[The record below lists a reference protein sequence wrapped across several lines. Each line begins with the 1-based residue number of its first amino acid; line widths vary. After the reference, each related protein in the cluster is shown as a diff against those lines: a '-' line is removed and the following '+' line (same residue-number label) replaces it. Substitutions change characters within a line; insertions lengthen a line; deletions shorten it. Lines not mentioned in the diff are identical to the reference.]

1 MPRHLEVPVHETA
14 FRAVARGLKS
24 PTAKNFDPAQWEE
37 AFAQAVEPS
46 PADRKLLESA
56 LWIGREVAA
65 LNERSGSLFGTL
77 CAEQAI
83 ALGIA
88 LVNREFWTSADST
101 QREIAN
107 LPLEKPA
114 SFDHMA
120 NLRYENIYGQKM
132 SAADFVENGIEA
144 LSSWIFDARRIS
156 PSGKPGCEE
165 NLGELA
171 REAIHHYSM
180 RRVLKGLFDGALHLG
195 TTLDEDGNC
204 WRPQDR
210 KLDELRKA
218 WQARAESNLMDE
230 PQLLAMQWPHL
241 LPAQRRALALP
252 RSVSEVRWSANGW
265 VGKVRRIEYLSK
277 RPRGYALERR
287 ALESSYLGL
296 FLDEDL
302 PLAPGL
308 TASILHQA
316 WWVISDLANLIEKSA
331 RKASERGELSLLQ
344 AAYATTERALIR
356 IIADALKIPDGRAR
370 EIVAFLTFR
379 EGSSGK
385 GNRGLWSEPLVSSGQ
400 GSLLIPQAIF
410 NIGDPIYRVE
420 AWLERGGMDDSA
432 LDRRGDRFEAKCR
445 AGLVAA
451 LGENKTLT
459 NAHIAPYG
467 IAKNKSFK
475 HQTDLLF
482 QIGNRAFV
490 GEIKCWLTPA
500 DPHHWDRF
508 YRLRLPEAVEQAIVR
523 ANALRMNRAVLASA
537 LGISQTQADGLEISP
552 IVVLNLP
559 AGFSLSSRGCRII
572 DADFLRSYLRSP
584 QMTSGV
590 AMHYGKPVMQQVVSL
605 YTSEQDAADSFDR
618 IMAAPWSLRRFCDRL
633 ERSDISYPR
642 PTGGTFK
649 IETLFRGDLTPEEKI
664 QQARLMELVTGR

>member
-1 MPRHLEVPVHETA
+1 MWV
-14 FRAVARGLKS
+14 
-24 PTAKNFDPAQWEE
+24 
-37 AFAQAVEPS
+37 
-46 PADRKLLESA
+46 
-56 LWIGREVAA
+56 GREVAA
-65 LNERSGSLFGTL
+65 LNERSASLFGTL
-77 CAEQAI
+77 CVEQAI

-88 LVNREFWTSADST
+88 LVNREFWASADST

-107 LPLEKPA
+107 LPLEKPS

-120 NLRYENIYGQKM
+120 NLRYENIYGQQM

-144 LSSWIFDARRIS
+144 LSSWIFDARRIC
-156 PSGKPGCEE
+156 PSGKPGTEK
-165 NLGELA
+165 NLGEMA
-171 REAIHHYSM
+171 REAMHHYSM

-195 TTLDEDGNC
+195 TTLDEDSLC

-218 WQARAESNLMDE
+218 WQARAESNLMDD

-241 LPAQRRALALP
+241 NSSQRRALALP
-252 RSVSEVRWSANGW
+252 KSVSEVRWSANGW
-265 VGKVRRIEYLSK
+265 VGKVRRMEYLSK
-277 RPRGYALERR
+277 RPRGYPLERR

-308 TASILHQA
+308 TVSILHQA
-316 WWVISDLANLIEKSA
+316 WWVISDLTNLFEKSA
-331 RKASERGELSLLQ
+331 RKTSERGELSLLQ
-344 AAYATTERALIR
+344 AAYATTEGELVR
-356 IIADALKIPDGRAR
+356 IIAAALKITEGRAR
-370 EIVAFLTFR
+370 DIIAFLTFR

-385 GNRGLWSEPLVSSGQ
+385 GNRGLWSAPLVSCGE

-410 NIGDPIYRVE
+410 NIGDPVYRVE
-420 AWLERGGMDDSA
+420 AWLERGGIDDSA
-432 LDRRGDRFEAKCR
+432 LERRGDRFEAKCQ

-451 LGENKTLT
+451 LRKNRSFTD
-459 NAHIAPYG
+459 AHIAPNG
-467 IAKNKSFK
+467 ISKSKSFP

-508 YRLRLPEAVEQAIVR
+508 YRLKLPEAVEQAILR
-523 ANALRMNRAVLASA
+523 ANALRANRDVLASA
-537 LGISQTQADGLEISP
+537 LGISQSQAEGLEISP

-584 QMTSGV
+584 QMTSSV

-605 YTSEQDAADSFDR
+605 YTSEPEAADSFDS
-618 IMAAPWSLRRFCDRL
+618 IMADPWSLRRFRDRL

-642 PTGGTFK
+642 PTGGTFN
-649 IETLFRGDLTPEEKI
+649 IETLFRGDLTPDEKI